1 VIGKGV
7 MSDTTQSGSAAA
19 GASRGRRA
27 ARTGMTA
34 SATRAVRR
42 AVARV
47 CASPA
52 AIALVAALALAGL
65 GALSPI
71 EHRLMDLRF
80 GMVQRPASG
89 DLVVVEIDSAS
100 LAALGVWPWPRELHA
115 TVIDRLAAAGARG
128 IALDIDFSSAST
140 PAADAALAD
149 ALARAG
155 HRVVLPIFKQHASLG
170 RPDSDVRYTG
180 PLPMFGVHAPLASV
194 NLQPGEDGLI
204 RLYALAEPWEDN
216 LVPSIG
222 AIFSAVER
230 PPADDFYIDYGIDPA
245 SLPRISFA
253 DLLQGRADT
262 SLLRGKL
269 AVVGAAAV
277 ELGDLASVPI
287 HRVLPGVTVQALG
300 YESIVQGRMILRSS
314 PMITWGVAILLAI
327 VGGARFGRWPWRRGL
342 LVVLVGSA
350 GLIAGSVALQAMAP
364 LSLDVVAWIAVLWVS
379 FIAALMRGTDVLAIR
394 IYRKGMALLHRTA
407 IMRAVLDDSFDG
419 IIIVD
424 DRDRIEHA
432 NATAARMVGESADAL
447 LGRPVAS
454 LFKTP
459 ATGPAGANQPVST
472 ALARRDGSEVPV
484 ELVVSRS
491 DLRGGRH
498 PFERRQEGRAI
509 AIWTF
514 RDITERRRA
523 EEAQKAALQEAIATS
538 RAKSE
543 FIANMGHELRTPL
556 NAIIGFSEML
566 KEQMLGPIGTP
577 AYVSYAADIHT
588 SGTRLRDALNG
599 ILDIARIEGGRYQ
612 LEEEP
617 VALAETVD
625 DAIGTVAEAA
635 RQKGTT
641 IQCMLDHGLPMV
653 RADARAVRQVLVSLL
668 SNAVKFTGDDGR
680 VAISG
685 GIDGSGDVLLSI
697 ADNGIGMPQEQLEKV
712 LKPFQQADTSLAR
725 KYEGVGLGL
734 SLASG
739 LMQLHDGSLAIA
751 SAPNAGTT
759 VAIRFPAARVLAVA
773 GACEEASVL

>member
-1 VIGKGV
+1 MIG
-7 MSDTTQSGSAAA
+7 AA
-19 GASRGRRA
+19 G
-27 ARTGMTA
+27 
-34 SATRAVRR
+34 AVRR
-42 AVARV
+42 AIVRV
-47 CASPA
+47 CGSPA
-52 AIALVAALALAGL
+52 AIALFAALALAGV

-80 GMVQRPASG
+80 GLLQRPASG
-89 DLVVVEIDSAS
+89 ELVVVEIDNAS
-100 LAALGVWPWPRELHA
+100 LAALGVWPWPREVHA
-115 TVIDRLAAAGARG
+115 AVIDLLTAAGARG
-128 IALDIDFSSAST
+128 IAMDIDFSSASA

-155 HRVVLPIFKQHASLG
+155 HRVLLPIFKQHASLG
-170 RPDSDVRYTG
+170 RPDSEVRYTG
-180 PLPMFGVHAPLASV
+180 PLPTFGGHAPVASV

-204 RLYALAEPWEDN
+204 RLYSVAEPWGDN
-216 LVPSIG
+216 LVPSMG
-222 AIFSAVER
+222 AILAAVER
-230 PPADDFYIDYGIDPA
+230 PRADVFYLDYGIDPA
-245 SLPRISFA
+245 TLPRISFA
-253 DLLQGRADT
+253 DLLEGRADAT
-262 SLLRGKL
+262 LLKDKL
-269 AVVGAAAV
+269 VIIGAAAI
-277 ELGDLASVPI
+277 ELGDLAAVPL
-287 HRVLPGVTVQALG
+287 HRVLPGVAVQALG
-300 YESIVQGRMILRSS
+300 YESIAQGRMILRSS
-314 PMITWGVAILLAI
+314 PLITWGVAMLLAV
-327 VGGARFGRWPWRRGL
+327 VGGMRFGRWPWRRGL
-342 LVVLVGSA
+342 LVVLTGSA
-350 GLIAGSVALQAMAP
+350 GLVAGSVALQAVAP
-364 LSLDVVAWIAVLWVS
+364 VSLDVVAWIAVLWVS
-379 FIAALMRGTDVLAIR
+379 FIAALMRGTDALAIR

-407 IMRAVLDDSFDG
+407 IMRAVLEDSFDG

-424 DRDRIEHA
+424 DRGCIEHV
-432 NATAARMVGESADAL
+432 NATAAGMVGEPADAL
-447 LGRPVAS
+447 LGRPVTA

-459 ATGPAGANQPVST
+459 STGPSGISQPLPT
-472 ALARRDGSEVPV
+472 TLARADGSEIPV

-491 DLRGGRH
+491 VLRGGNH

-514 RDITERRRA
+514 RDVTERRRA
-523 EEAQKAALQEAIATS
+523 EEAQKTALQEAIATS

-617 VALAETVD
+617 VALAEAVEA
-625 DAIGTVAEAA
+625 AIGAVAEAA

-641 IQCMLDHGLPMV
+641 IKCMLDGGLPMV
-653 RADARAVRQVLVSLL
+653 RADARAVRQILVSLL

-680 VAISG
+680 IAVSG
-685 GIDGSGDVLLSI
+685 GLDASGDCLLSI
-697 ADNGIGMPQEQLEKV
+697 ADDGIGMPQEQLEKV

-759 VAIRFPAARVLAVA
+759 VTIRFPAARVLPVA
-773 GACEEASVL
+773 DIPEEASML

>member
-1 VIGKGV
+1 
-7 MSDTTQSGSAAA
+7 MFSA
-19 GASRGRRA
+19 
-27 ARTGMTA
+27 
-34 SATRAVRR
+34 
-42 AVARV
+42 
-47 CASPA
+47 
-52 AIALVAALALAGL
+52 
-65 GALSPI
+65 
-71 EHRLMDLRF
+71 
-80 GMVQRPASG
+80 
-89 DLVVVEIDSAS
+89 
-100 LAALGVWPWPRELHA
+100 
-115 TVIDRLAAAGARG
+115 
-128 IALDIDFSSAST
+128 
-140 PAADAALAD
+140 
-149 ALARAG
+149 
-155 HRVVLPIFKQHASLG
+155 
-170 RPDSDVRYTG
+170 
-180 PLPMFGVHAPLASV
+180 HAPLASV

-204 RLYALAEPWEDN
+204 RLYSLAEPWDDN
-216 LVPSIG
+216 LVPSMG
-222 AIFSAVER
+222 AIFAAVER
-230 PPADDFYIDYGIDPA
+230 PRADVFYLDYGIDPA
-245 SLPRISFA
+245 SLPRISFV
-253 DLLQGRADT
+253 DLLQGRADA
-262 SLLRGKL
+262 SLLQGKL
-269 AVVGAAAV
+269 VIVGAAAI
-277 ELGDLASVPI
+277 ELGDLATVPV
-287 HRVLPGVTVQALG
+287 HRVLPGVAVQALG

-314 PMITWGVAILLAI
+314 PMITWGVAVLLAI

-342 LVVLVGSA
+342 LVVLAGSA
-350 GLIAGSVALQAMAP
+350 GLIAGSIALQAVAP
-364 LSLDVVAWIAVLWVS
+364 VSLDIVAWIAVLWVS
-379 FIAALMRGTDVLAIR
+379 FIAALMRGTDALAIR

-419 IIIVD
+419 IIIAD
-424 DRDRIEHA
+424 DRDRIEHV
-432 NATAARMVGESADAL
+432 NATAARMVGEPADAL
-447 LGRPVAS
+447 LGRPVAT
-454 LFKTP
+454 LFKT
-459 ATGPAGANQPVST
+459 AAAGPAGTNQPVST
-472 ALARRDGSEVPV
+472 TLALADGSEVPV

-617 VALAETVD
+617 VALAEAVD
-625 DAIGTVAEAA
+625 AAIGTVAEAV

-641 IQCMLDHGLPMV
+641 IQCMFDGALPMV

-685 GIDGSGDVLLSI
+685 GLDGSGDWLLSI

-712 LKPFQQADTSLAR
+712 LKPFQQADASLAR

-751 SAPNAGTT
+751 SAPDAGTT
-759 VAIRFPAARVLAVA
+759 VTIRFPATRVLAVA
-773 GACEEASVL
+773 DVREGASILQGRSAGGSGLSPSTTP

>member
-1 VIGKGV
+1 
-7 MSDTTQSGSAAA
+7 MSDLTPSVPLQLPV
-19 GASRGRRA
+19 GASRGLRA
-27 ARTGMTA
+27 ARAGRMA
-34 SATRAVRR
+34 GAVRQ
-42 AVARV
+42 AIVRV

-52 AIALVAALALAGL
+52 AIALLAALALAGL

-80 GMVQRPASG
+80 GLVQRPASG
-89 DLVVVEIDSAS
+89 NLVVVEIDNAS
-100 LAALGVWPWPRELHA
+100 LAALGVWPWPRDVHA
-115 TVIDRLAAAGARG
+115 AVIDRLTAAGARA

-140 PAADAALAD
+140 PTADAALTG

-155 HRVVLPIFKQHASLG
+155 HRVVLPIFKQYESLV
-170 RPDSDVRYTG
+170 RSDGDIRYTA
-180 PLPMFGVHAPLASV
+180 PLPAFSAHAPLASV

-204 RLYALAEPWEDN
+204 RLYSLAEPWNGN
-216 LVPSIG
+216 LVASMG
-222 AIFSAVER
+222 AIFAAVQR
-230 PPADDFYIDYGIDPA
+230 PRADAFYLDYGIDPA

-253 DLLQGRADT
+253 DLLQGRVDA
-262 SLLRGKL
+262 SLLKGKL
-269 AVVGAAAV
+269 VIVGASAI
-277 ELGDLASVPI
+277 ELGDLATVPI
-287 HRVLPGVTVQALG
+287 HRVLPGVAVQALG
-300 YESIVQGRMILRSS
+300 YESIEQGRMILRSS
-314 PMITWGVAILLAI
+314 PLVTWGVAIVLAI

-342 LVVLVGSA
+342 LLVLAGSA
-350 GLIAGSVALQAMAP
+350 GLIAGSVALQAAAP
-364 LSLDVVAWIAVLWVS
+364 ISLDVVAWIAILWVS
-379 FIAALMRGTDVLAIR
+379 FIAALMRGTDALAIR

-424 DRDRIEHA
+424 EHNRIEHV
-432 NATAARMVGESADAL
+432 NGTAARMVGESADAL
-447 LGRPVAS
+447 LGRPVAT
-454 LFKTP
+454 LFKAVP
-459 ATGPAGANQPVST
+459 ISPEGATQPVPT
-472 ALARRDGSEVPV
+472 ALARADGSELPV

-491 DLRGGRH
+491 DLRGGSH
-498 PFERRQEGRAI
+498 PFERRRQGRAI

-514 RDITERRRA
+514 RDVTERRRA
-523 EEAQKAALQEAIATS
+523 EEAQKAALQEAIAAS

-566 KEQMLGPIGTP
+566 KEQMLGPMGTP

-617 VALAETVD
+617 VDLAETVE
-625 DAIGTVAEAA
+625 AATGAVAEAA
-635 RQKGTT
+635 RQKRTT
-641 IQCMLDHGLPMV
+641 IQWMLDRGLPMV

-680 VAISG
+680 VAVSG
-685 GIDGSGDVLLSI
+685 CLDGSGDVLLSI

-739 LMQLHDGSLAIA
+739 LMQLHDGSLAIV
-751 SAPNAGTT
+751 SAPQAGTT
-759 VAIRFPAARVLAVA
+759 VTLRFPAARVLAIA
-773 GACEEASVL
+773 EPCGEASVS